1 MNTVYVLFFFFF
13 GVKWSEKKWFYS
25 PPSTFFL
32 GKSTS
37 SSKDEE
43 TEPIEDSKLETEL
56 VEEALDFELS
66 IFVFFFVS
74 CAWTLWNFK
83 SRRRQYT
90 VLQSQHCLESLQ
102 WKQRMFSLV
111 RFATTTLFIGRVRC
125 SEFWSESN

>member
-1 MNTVYVLFFFFF
+1 MNTVYVLFLFFL
-13 GVKWSEKKWFYS
+13 GSSDQKKKWFYS
-25 PPSTFFL
+25 PPSTFFF

-37 SSKDEE
+37 SLEDEE
-43 TEPIEDSKLETEL
+43 TEPIEDSKFETEL

-74 CAWTLWNFK
+74 CAWTLCNFK
-83 SRRRQYT
+83 SRWRQYT
-90 VLQSQHCLESLQ
+90 ILQSRHYLESLQ
-102 WKQRMFSLV
+102 WKQQMFSLV